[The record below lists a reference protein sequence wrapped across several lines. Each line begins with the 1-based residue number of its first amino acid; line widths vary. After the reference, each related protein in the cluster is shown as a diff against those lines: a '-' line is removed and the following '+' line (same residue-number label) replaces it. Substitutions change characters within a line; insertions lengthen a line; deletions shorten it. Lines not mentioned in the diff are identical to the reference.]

1 MDNRVH
7 ALPEAKR
14 VFVRRMFDGIAG
26 TYDLL
31 NHVLSVGTDIIWR
44 RRTIT
49 GLNIQPGCLLLDLA
63 TGTGDLAFEALTR
76 HPETRIVGADLSVPM
91 MSIGRKKD
99 ARGQGGV
106 RFVCGDAEYLPFN
119 NRTFDAISI
128 GFGVRNFSRL
138 TVGLNEMWRVL
149 RPGGKVAILEFSKPK
164 AILMRTLYLFYF
176 KNVLPV
182 IGRIVSKDQQA
193 YRYLYESVMMFPEGP
208 DFLYRLE
215 SSGFKNTR
223 VHRMSLGIVNLYVA
237 EKT

>member
-1 MDNRVH
+1 
-7 ALPEAKR
+7 
-14 VFVRRMFDGIAG
+14 MFDGIAG

-99 ARGQGGV
+99 ARGHGSV

-182 IGRIVSKDQQA
+182 IG
-193 YRYLYESVMMFPEGP
+193 
-208 DFLYRLE
+208 
-215 SSGFKNTR
+215 
-223 VHRMSLGIVNLYVA
+223 
-237 EKT
+237 

>member
-1 MDNRVH
+1 
-7 ALPEAKR
+7 
-14 VFVRRMFDGIAG
+14 MFDGIAG

-99 ARGQGGV
+99 ARGHGGV
-106 RFVCGDAEYLPFN
+106 RFVCGDAECLPFN
-119 NRTFDAISI
+119 NQTFDAISI

-138 TVGLNEMWRVL
+138 PVGLNEMWRVL

-164 AILMRTLYLFYF
+164 AILMRTLYMFYF

-208 DFLYRLE
+208 EFLYRLE

-223 VHRMSLGIVNLYVA
+223 VHRMSLGIANLYFA